1 MEKSVGADLS
11 GGMNSLTRLGQQLL
25 DGVDI
30 LLSGALIL
38 DESASM
44 TMLSLAKMVPTA
56 ISSLMGTVVGVFN
69 PQITIAYAEGDQGK
83 AGGHYQELQSDTDFY
98 YEHSHCISDGLWKRF
113 LRTVAANEGS

>member
-1 MEKSVGADLS
+1 MGADLS
-11 GGMNSLTRLGQQLL
+11 GAWNSLTRLGQQLL

-56 ISSLMGTVVGVFN
+56 ISSLMGTVVVSSI
-69 PQITIAYAEGDQGK
+69 PR
-83 AGGHYQELQSDTDFY
+83 SP
-98 YEHSHCISDGLWKRF
+98 SHTQKVTRKSWWTLLSR
-113 LRTVAANEGS
+113 AAIGS